1 MRKFYNKKSSDDGYD
16 RYKDD
21 RDGYVSAQEQL
32 DRQAAL
38 AEYFG
43 EIQAKSLAEF
53 CKKNGL
59 KD

>member
-1 MRKFYNKKSSDDGYD
+1 MRKFYKISDDGYD

-32 DRQAAL
+32 DRQAAF
-38 AEYFG
+38 AKEIG
-43 EIQAKSLAEF
+43 DIQAKSLALF

>member
-1 MRKFYNKKSSDDGYD
+1 MRKFYKGSDDGYD

-32 DRQAAL
+32 DRQAAFAKEL
-38 AEYFG
+38 G
-43 EIQAKSLAEF
+43 DMQAKSMEEF
-53 CKKNGL
+53 RKKYGL